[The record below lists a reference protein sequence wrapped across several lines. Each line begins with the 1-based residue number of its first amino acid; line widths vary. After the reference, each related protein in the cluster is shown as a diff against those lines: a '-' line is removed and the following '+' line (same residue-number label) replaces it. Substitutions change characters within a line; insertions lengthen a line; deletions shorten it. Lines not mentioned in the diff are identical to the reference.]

1 MNPHSDELTSQL
13 SRNIARVNR
22 RQLFGS
28 TAGGIGMA
36 ALASLLKRDCQGAE
50 PAPQANRGS
59 PGLPELPH
67 HPPKAR
73 RVVLLWQGGGPSH
86 VDLFDDKPML
96 REMAG
101 KDIPDTIRGNTR
113 L

>member
-1 MNPHSDELTSQL
+1 MNSPSAELHWQL
-13 SRNIARVNR
+13 SRNVARVNR

-28 TAGGIGMA
+28 TAGGIGVA
-36 ALASLLKRDCQGAE
+36 ALASLMKRDCHGAE
-50 PAPQANRGS
+50 PGAQAQPGS

-86 VDLFDDKPML
+86 VD
-96 REMAG
+96 
-101 KDIPDTIRGNTR
+101 
-113 L
+113 